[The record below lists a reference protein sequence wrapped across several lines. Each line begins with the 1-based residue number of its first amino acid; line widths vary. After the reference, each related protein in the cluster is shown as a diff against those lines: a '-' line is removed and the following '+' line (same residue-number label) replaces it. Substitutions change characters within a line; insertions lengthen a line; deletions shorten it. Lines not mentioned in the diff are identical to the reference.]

1 MMSNNDCYICP
12 NDKILTYKTT
22 TKVGYRQFSSNPED
36 CKNCSL
42 LNVCTSNKNFKKVIH
57 RHIWENDLGEVEHL
71 RHRHDVK
78 QIYAKRKET
87 VERVFPDAKEKHGMR
102 WTNLRGLKK
111 LSMQAMLIYN
121 AMNFKKLANWT
132 WNSRKRSVLSS

>member
-1 MMSNNDCYICP
+1 MSNNDCYICP

-36 CKNCSL
+36 CKNYSL

-57 RHIWENDLGEVEHL
+57 RHIWKNDLAEVEHL
-71 RHRHDVK
+71 RHRQDVK

-87 VERVFPDAKEKHGMR
+87 VERVFADAKEKHGMR

>member
-1 MMSNNDCYICP
+1 M
-12 NDKILTYKTT
+12 
-22 TKVGYRQFSSNPED
+22 
-36 CKNCSL
+36 
-42 LNVCTSNKNFKKVIH
+42 IH
-57 RHIWENDLGEVEHL
+57 RHIWKNDLAEVEHL
-71 RHRHDVK
+71 RHRQDVK